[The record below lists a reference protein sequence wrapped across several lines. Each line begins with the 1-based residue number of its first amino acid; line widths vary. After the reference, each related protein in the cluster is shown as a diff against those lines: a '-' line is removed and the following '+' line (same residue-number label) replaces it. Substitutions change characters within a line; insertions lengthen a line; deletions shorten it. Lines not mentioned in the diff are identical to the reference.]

1 MTPEQKKKNAEAK
14 KANGGN
20 CVQVS
25 VRAVSNEVLEDAS
38 LEGTDE
44 EPSPKTTPKPKPQ
57 SSFKK
62 AQVHEPRSSKTSGGF
77 PIGAGATKQKNK
89 RYLKYCDVCRCEG
102 RELCI

>member
-1 MTPEQKKKNAEAK
+1 MTPEQKKKNADEE
-14 KANGGN
+14 KANGGS

-62 AQVHEPRSSKTSGGF
+62 AQVHEPIQKDSGGL
-77 PIGAGATKQKNK
+77 PIGAGAKEAEEQW
-89 RYLKYCDVCRCEG
+89 RYLKYCGVC
-102 RELCI
+102 